1 MDDAL
6 TAIGQK
12 IIVELGDKVCSL
24 GLPRGGQ
31 RLACALTGN
40 LGQRVKDRTRLVKQ
54 ADRGIVVHGV
64 LLLREV
70 LAGFDTCHD
79 TPPSQA
85 SSPIFSHSP

>member
-12 IIVELGDKVCSL
+12 IIIELGDKVCSL

-31 RLACALTGN
+31 HLACTLTGN
-40 LGQRVKDRTRLVKQ
+40 LGQRVKDRTRPVKQ

-70 LAGFDTCHD
+70 LAGFDTRHD